1 MAAAAEELGL
11 EIAAVGV
18 PVSVDGPVRKAATGG
33 AVLSAEKELVVLL
46 AARAAMAWAHTVT
59 VVLVSQKKTVAPLV
73 ASAART
79 QTACLGEDHGAAV
92 EVMRP
97 RWGLVIAEAEAV
109 GARAAAGVPAAVAR
123 ERADC
128 PAVEVLGA
136 ASAPPALSSW
146 LLPHLSL

>member
-33 AVLSAEKELVVLL
+33 AVLSAENELVVLL

-59 VVLVSQKKTVAPLV
+59 VVLVSQKTVAPLV

-97 RWGLVIAEAEAV
+97 RSGLVVAEAEAV

-136 ASAPPALSSW
+136 ASAPPAMSSW

>member
-1 MAAAAEELGL
+1 M
-11 EIAAVGV
+11 
-18 PVSVDGPVRKAATGG
+18 
-33 AVLSAEKELVVLL
+33 SAEKELVVLL

-59 VVLVSQKKTVAPLV
+59 VVLVSQKTVAPLV

-97 RWGLVIAEAEAV
+97 RSVLVVAEAEAV